1 MVGKSDMARPSLTQP
16 LVPSILDRLID
27 TEPGKVAEGHGSR
40 TQMLKELRESV
51 RRDLQNLLNTRSPSL
66 SLSGYGAVL
75 THSIINYGI
84 PDFAGADLSSAEDKE
99 KFRVLIEAV
108 IKRYEARFKSVQVKI
123 VEGDGET
130 DRALRFRIDAL
141 LNVEPAVKPVVFDS
155 SLEPVTRT
163 IEVKD
168 VSNG

>member
-1 MVGKSDMARPSLTQP
+1 MARPSLTQP

-27 TEPGKVAEGHGSR
+27 AEPGKATEGYGSR
-40 TQMLKELRESV
+40 TQMLKDLRESE
-51 RRDLQNLLNTRSPSL
+51 RRDLQNLLNTRAPSL
-66 SLSGYGAVL
+66 SGQGAALS
-75 THSIINYGI
+75 HSIINYGI

-99 KFRVLIEAV
+99 QFRTLIEAV
-108 IKRYEARFKSVQVKI
+108 IKRYETRFKSVHVKI

>member
-1 MVGKSDMARPSLTQP
+1 MARPSLTQP

-27 TEPGKVAEGHGSR
+27 SEPGKAAEGYGSR

-51 RRDLQNLLNTRSPSL
+51 RRDLQNLLNTRTPSL
-66 SLSGYGAVL
+66 SLSGYGAAL

-99 KFRVLIEAV
+99 KFRALIEAV
-108 IKRYEARFKSVQVKI
+108 IKRYETRFKSVQVKI
-123 VEGDGET
+123 LEGDGET

>member
-1 MVGKSDMARPSLTQP
+1 MARPSLTQP
-16 LVPSILDRLID
+16 LIPSILDRLID
-27 TEPGKVAEGHGSR
+27 NEPGRTTEGYGSR

-51 RRDLQNLLNTRSPSL
+51 RRDLQNLLNTRAPWL
-66 SLSGYGAVL
+66 ALPGQWTTL
-75 THSIINYGI
+75 KDSIINYGI
-84 PDFAGADLSSAEDKE
+84 PDFAGADLSSAEEKE
-99 KFRVLIEAV
+99 RFRSLIEAV
-108 IKRYEARFKSVQVKI
+108 IQRYETRFKSVHVTL

-163 IEVKD
+163 IEVKE
-168 VSNG
+168 VANG

>member
-1 MVGKSDMARPSLTQP
+1 
-16 LVPSILDRLID
+16 
-27 TEPGKVAEGHGSR
+27 
-40 TQMLKELRESV
+40 MLKELRESV
-51 RRDLQNLLNTRSPSL
+51 RRDLQNLLNTRAPSL
-66 SLSGYGAVL
+66 TLSGHGAAL

-99 KFRVLIEAV
+99 KFRALIEAV
-108 IKRYEARFKSVQVKI
+108 IKRYETRFKSVQVKI

>member
-1 MVGKSDMARPSLTQP
+1 VARPSLTQP

-27 TEPGKVAEGHGSR
+27 VEPGKVVEGYGSR

-51 RRDLQNLLNTRSPSL
+51 RRDLQNLLNTRAPSRTLPGHGAIL
-66 SLSGYGAVL
+66 SY
-75 THSIINYGI
+75 SIINYGI
-84 PDFAGADLSSAEDKE
+84 PDFAGADLSSSEDKE
-99 KFRVLIEAV
+99 QFRTMIEAV
-108 IKRYEARFKSVQVKI
+108 IKRYETRFKSVHVTI
-123 VEGDGET
+123 IEGDGET

>member
-1 MVGKSDMARPSLTQP
+1 MARPSLTQP

-27 TEPGKVAEGHGSR
+27 TEPGKVAEGYGSR

-51 RRDLQNLLNTRSPSL
+51 RRDLQNLLNTRAPSL
-66 SLSGYGAVL
+66 TLSGHGAAL

-99 KFRVLIEAV
+99 KFRALIEAV
-108 IKRYEARFKSVQVKI
+108 IKRYETRFKSVQVKI

>member
-1 MVGKSDMARPSLTQP
+1 MARPSLTQP

-27 TEPGKVAEGHGSR
+27 TEPGKKMEGYGSR

-51 RRDLQNLLNTRSPSL
+51 RRDLQNLLNTRARWLAPPEHLTALRRSL
-66 SLSGYGAVL
+66 FS
-75 THSIINYGI
+75 YGI
-84 PDFAGADLSSAEDKE
+84 PDFAGADLSSAADKE
-99 KFRVLIEAV
+99 KFRALIEAV
-108 IKRYEARFKSVQVKI
+108 IQHYETRFKSVHVSI
-123 VEGDGET
+123 VEDDGDME
-130 DRALRFRIDAL
+130 RALRFRIDAL

-168 VSNG
+168 VSSG

>member
-1 MVGKSDMARPSLTQP
+1 MARPPLTQP

-27 TEPGKVAEGHGSR
+27 AEPGKVAEGYGSR

-51 RRDLQNLLNTRSPSL
+51 RRDLQNLLNTRAPSL
-66 SLSGYGAVL
+66 SGQGAALSR
-75 THSIINYGI
+75 SIINYGI

-99 KFRVLIEAV
+99 QFRAVIEAV
-108 IKRYEARFKSVQVKI
+108 IKRYETRFKSVHVKI

-168 VSNG
+168 ASNG